1 MANNDEAFIGL
12 VGFSPSSFALQVT
25 NRNSVSDLN
34 GSGECVGAA
43 WKLTGAVS
51 FDFVNVDK
59 NSDIDGFQIG
69 YSVHG
74 FGVDIHVVK
83 STTVTLAEGN
93 FNNLLLTILKK

>member
-1 MANNDEAFIGL
+1 MLLYEHFLNDYISIYNSDTLANNDEAFIGL

-51 FDFVNVDK
+51 FV
-59 NSDIDGFQIG
+59 S
-69 YSVHG
+69 
-74 FGVDIHVVK
+74 
-83 STTVTLAEGN
+83 
-93 FNNLLLTILKK
+93 